1 MNQAAPNIAPVCALY
16 GDEAFLKQAALT
28 RIVNAALD
36 AEPGSMGP
44 TRIDGETAELADAMD
59 ELRTLGL
66 LGGRRLVIVDP
77 ADAFITK
84 YRKQLE
90 TYCADPADGGTL
102 VLVCRSLPRNTRL
115 HKAIAAAGEVVECS
129 SLRPR
134 DVGPWIV
141 RRSREAYAKT
151 VDAQAAT
158 RLRELVGND
167 LGILDNELGKLSVY
181 IGGRDR
187 IGLDDVEALV
197 GQHREETVFRVTD
210 AMAAGDVR
218 AAMTAWEQVLATD
231 RAAPARA
238 VGGLSYVIRQLLE
251 AKQASQSG
259 RAVNARVGRDAAS
272 AAARLRQA
280 DVHQLQR
287 QLCDL
292 YELDLACKT
301 GLADVGPAI
310 ETFIVKHTL
319 SRHGPAGTA
328 AGAMA

>member
-1 MNQAAPNIAPVCALY
+1 
-16 GDEAFLKQAALT
+16 KQAALH
-28 RIVNAALD
+28 RIVNATLES
-36 AEPGSMGP
+36 EPGSMGP
-44 TRIDGETAELADAMD
+44 TRIDGETAELADALD

-66 LGGRRLVIVDP
+66 LGDRRLVIVDP

-90 TYCADPADGGTL
+90 AYCAAPADGGTL

-115 HKAIAAAGEVVECS
+115 HKAIAAAGEVVECAA
-129 SLRPR
+129 LRPR

-141 RRSREAYAKT
+141 LRSREAYAKA

-158 RLRELVGND
+158 RLRDLAGDD
-167 LGILDNELGKLSVY
+167 LGLLDNELAKLSIYV
-181 IGGRDR
+181 GGRDR

-197 GQHREETVFRVTD
+197 GQHREEKVFRVTD

-218 AAMTAWEQVLATD
+218 AAMTAWQKVLATD

-259 RAVNARVGRDAAS
+259 RTVNARFGRDPAS
-272 AAARLRQA
+272 AAARLGQA

-301 GLADVGPAI
+301 GLAEVGPAI

-319 SRHGPAGTA
+319 SRHGPAGTV